1 MGRCCGGKNAGKPIT
16 PLRWYVGR
24 GVFLGYHSVVQGM
37 ILSVSPFSSTV
48 RTLGKFHRQYMRE
61 LWRQIA
67 EREGIKV
74 VATDAPDAAAP
85 APAAGQQPVAPPVVA
100 VPPVAAATAASL
112 ARELDRPAA
121 AAH

>member
-1 MGRCCGGKNAGKPIT
+1 MGRCCGGKNAGKPIS

-61 LWRQIA
+61 LWRQIG

-74 VATDAPDAAAP
+74 VDGDAPEA
-85 APAAGQQPVAPPVVA
+85 VA
-100 VPPVAAATAASL
+100 VPAKPAPSAVEGKPMPRAAPLTAASL
-112 ARELDRPAA
+112 SRELDRPAVS